1 MTEHSY
7 RPVGRGSPCTS
18 LSISGLHLLP
28 QAPYILIQH
37 PSRISYGTGRPAILK
52 DDDSIA
58 HCRELLSHPLAVED
72 DMRLVSTVEL
82 MAVRERINARLS
94 PVDVPMDENT
104 FRVLSEADTEFQIWY
119 KNWDPAFA
127 QRYED
132 AGE

>member
-1 MTEHSY
+1 
-7 RPVGRGSPCTS
+7 
-18 LSISGLHLLP
+18 
-28 QAPYILIQH
+28 LIQH
-37 PSRISYGTGRPAILK
+37 PTRISYGTGRPAILK

-132 AGE
+132 AGK